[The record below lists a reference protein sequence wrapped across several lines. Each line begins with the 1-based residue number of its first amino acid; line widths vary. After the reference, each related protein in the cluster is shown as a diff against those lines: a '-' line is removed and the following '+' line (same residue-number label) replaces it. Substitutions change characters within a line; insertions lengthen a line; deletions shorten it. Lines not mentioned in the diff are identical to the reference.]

1 MRELSDVS
9 QLSDAT
15 ETATD
20 RLVHLQRRRTSCTP
34 TPPLDASGPESVVS
48 ARSCL
53 PRLKIDRAAKIDL
66 GGVEG
71 TFARTALDG
80 IHARHH

>member
-15 ETATD
+15 ETTTD

-34 TPPLDASGPESVVS
+34 TPPLDVSGPERRRS

>member
-1 MRELSDVS
+1 MRELSDVN
-9 QLSDAT
+9 QLRDAT

-34 TPPLDASGPESVVS
+34 TPPLGPESVSV
-48 ARSCL
+48 RGCL
-53 PRLKIDRAAKIDL
+53 PRLKIDLAAKIDL

-71 TFARTALDG
+71 RFARTALDG

>member
-15 ETATD
+15 ETTTD

-34 TPPLDASGPESVVS
+34 TPPLDVSGPESVVG

-71 TFARTALDG
+71 SFARTALDG

>member
-1 MRELSDVS
+1 MRELSDVN
-9 QLSDAT
+9 QLSDAI

-20 RLVHLQRRRTSCTP
+20 RLVHLHWRRTSCTP
-34 TPPLDASGPESVVS
+34 TPPLDVSGPESVVS

-53 PRLKIDRAAKIDL
+53 PRLKIDRASKIDL

-71 TFARTALDG
+71 TFARTALGG

>member
-1 MRELSDVS
+1 MRELSDVN
-9 QLSDAT
+9 QLSDAI

-20 RLVHLQRRRTSCTP
+20 RLVHLHWRRTSCTP
-34 TPPLDASGPESVVS
+34 TPPLDVSGQRALVS

-71 TFARTALDG
+71 TFARTALGG